1 MSEGDFCGA
10 CLTGDIKLSDVPQL
24 TRWQS
29 RVCTTMFK
37 RHKHTHTKKK
47 KEQKQKTSDGE
58 MKLVADYAKVKVNI
72 MDTGINTYN
81 SPSLPSRFSALP
93 PRVSLLS
100 NMKEQ
105 L

>member
-1 MSEGDFCGA
+1 MAE
-10 CLTGDIKLSDVPQL
+10 
-24 TRWQS
+24 QS
-29 RVCTTMFK
+29 LHDNVQEAQT
-37 RHKHTHTKKK
+37 HTHTKK

-72 MDTGINTYN
+72 MDSGINTYN

-100 NMKEQ
+100 NVKEQ